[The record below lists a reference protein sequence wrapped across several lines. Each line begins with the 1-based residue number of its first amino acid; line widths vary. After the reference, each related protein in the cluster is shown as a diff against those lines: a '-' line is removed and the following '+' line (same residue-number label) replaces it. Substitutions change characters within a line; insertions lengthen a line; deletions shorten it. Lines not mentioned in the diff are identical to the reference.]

1 MTLTLYG
8 NPQSSYVRTA
18 RITCEEKGVP
28 YALEAISPKATLE
41 RGLHPFRKIPAMTHG
56 EFRLF
61 ETSAICL
68 YIDECFEGPALQPT
82 EPQLLAEMEQWI
94 SAYNDTV
101 YDAMGRRFVLSQLFP
116 KTTDGQPDR
125 GIVDPAIAQMRD
137 QLAVYD
143 QHLRDRSYMVGDSLT
158 LADLFL
164 PTILYYVAR
173 LPDGPGLLAAAPNVQ
188 RVIGTLEQRES
199 FRKTRPQMGEGE
211 NRASAA

>member
-18 RITCEEKGVP
+18 RIVCEEKGVP
-28 YALEAISPKATLE
+28 YDLEPLSPQASFE

-56 EFRLF
+56 DLTLF

-82 EPQLLAEMEQWI
+82 EPRHLAAMEQWI

-101 YDAMGRRFVLSQLFP
+101 YDAIGRRFVLAHLFP
-116 KTTDGQPDR
+116 KTADGQPDQD
-125 GIVDPAIAQMRD
+125 IVGPAVEQMRK

-143 QHLRDRSYMVGDSLT
+143 RHLDGRDHMVGDSLT

-164 PTILYYVAR
+164 PPILFYVAR
-173 LPDGPGLLAAAPNVQ
+173 LPGGAECLAEAPNVA
-188 RVIGTLEQRES
+188 RVIAALEQRES
-199 FRKTRPQMGEGE
+199 FRKTRPPMPESQ
-211 NRASAA
+211 ATAA